1 MLVNIVN
8 VPTPHGWRS
17 IELREGDITQPDIS
31 AQPDVLV
38 VSSFRGRYEPVPNTV
53 IGCLWSRLELSV
65 KELAEEP
72 EYQIG
77 MRDAWMTHAL
87 EPQLPFHRLVC
98 VEMLSIGGSTED
110 SERAIKRAVRSLF
123 GLLAVAE
130 INGVSIKRIAM
141 PILGT
146 GNQGLGMEVV
156 MPWMIE
162 TISKLLGNL
171 SGVQTVQLYVLR
183 DGVGAAQKLNTLLER
198 DQSVSVGV
206 SAESQEMA
214 GRVCAKLESFL
225 QRSTNA
231 EDNAAALELL
241 LLLKRDAG
249 SFVTLAALARRLVE
263 AIVQAIAHEKGA
275 KAEAELIKKIEALA
289 THGVSPWML
298 SYMHLLRV
306 FGNEAVHEKQREL
319 RHPKTVN
326 SWDLMVLLSCLDRI
340 LEWELSA
347 E

>member
-1 MLVNIVN
+1 
-8 VPTPHGWRS
+8 
-17 IELREGDITQPDIS
+17 
-31 AQPDVLV
+31 
-38 VSSFRGRYEPVPNTV
+38 
-53 IGCLWSRLELSV
+53 
-65 KELAEEP
+65 
-72 EYQIG
+72 
-77 MRDAWMTHAL
+77 
-87 EPQLPFHRLVC
+87 
-98 VEMLSIGGSTED
+98 
-110 SERAIKRAVRSLF
+110 
-123 GLLAVAE
+123 
-130 INGVSIKRIAM
+130 
-141 PILGT
+141 
-146 GNQGLGMEVV
+146 

-214 GRVCAKLESFL
+214 GRVCAKLEHFL
-225 QRSTNA
+225 QRSNNT

-306 FGNEAVHEKQREL
+306 FGNEAVHEKQREQ
-319 RHPKTVN
+319 RHPKAVN
-326 SWDLMVLLSCLDRI
+326 SWDLLVLLSCLDRV
-340 LEWELSA
+340 LEWEISW